1 MVFII
6 VAFVGYGIL
15 TSDES
20 TKSRNLPAT
29 EPVSNTEEQEVVLS
43 SDESTRDKNAPLVE
57 ATPVLDEQ
65 EVVLSS
71 DESMR
76 DQNAPVVEMAPIPAE
91 QEVVISS
98 DESSKDQNAP
108 VVEMASIPDEQ
119 EVVPNSDESIND
131 QNAPV
136 VETAPAPD
144 EQEVALI
151 RAANSKGKLDLD
163 SEFES
168 GVIDQDVKI
177 ISEDAPENQ
186 QLSTL
191 EPTNSPVGQVVQPK
205 NNAESSLSVS
215 VAESSL
221 PSQNT
226 VSPLVFNVLAIFSF
240 VALAVSLW
248 VNVFLLKWRRKVNTA
263 DLSIVPS
270 VLMDK
275 FADQTHA
282 LSQLT
287 KEHGRALEM
296 LGKELS
302 RIFGG
307 LQHESSE
314 SRQSSADLLEAFA
327 GLQSALNDKDQ
338 EIKRLRSGYDSEIFR
353 RFLNRF
359 VRLEKI
365 VREEIEDLP
374 KDNETGREALSQIQ
388 ILLSDALAE
397 CGLNE
402 FTPNLGESIRNAE
415 GVDENHKTKPAKEP
429 GQILTIA
436 EVLEPG
442 LRISTPDGGF
452 EYVKKARVVVYV
464 ENEEAA

>member
-1 MVFII
+1 MAFNMPRIRLLVVTLSFMVFII
-6 VAFVGYGIL
+6 FAVVGYGIL

-20 TKSRNLPAT
+20 AKSRNLLAT
-29 EPVSNTEEQEVVLS
+29 EPVSNKEEQEVVLS
-43 SDESTRDKNAPLVE
+43 SDESTRDQNAPLVE
-57 ATPVLDEQ
+57 VAPVQDEQ

-71 DESMR
+71 NEST
-76 DQNAPVVEMAPIPAE
+76 
-91 QEVVISS
+91 
-98 DESSKDQNAP
+98 KDQT
-108 VVEMASIPDEQ
+108 
-119 EVVPNSDESIND
+119 
-131 QNAPV
+131 APV
-136 VETAPAPD
+136 VETAPVSD
-144 EQEVALI
+144 EKEVALI
-151 RAANSKGKLDLD
+151 SDENAKGELDLD
-163 SEFES
+163 SDFEP

-177 ISEDAPENQ
+177 ISEDDSENK
-186 QLSTL
+186 LISAS
-191 EPTNSPVGQVVQPK
+191 EATNGPVGQVIQSK
-205 NNAESSLSVS
+205 NNADSSLSEPVT
-215 VAESSL
+215 ESSL

-226 VSPLVFNVLAIFSF
+226 VSTLVFNILLIFSF

-275 FADQTHA
+275 FADQTRA

-314 SRQSSADLLEAFA
+314 SRQSSAELLDAFS
-327 GLQSALNDKDQ
+327 GLQSALNDKDE
-338 EIKRLRSGYDSEIFR
+338 EIKRLRSGYDAEIFR

-365 VREEIEDLP
+365 ILEEIEDLP
-374 KDNETGREALSQIQ
+374 KDNESGREALSQIQ
-388 ILLSDALAE
+388 VLLSDALAE

-402 FTPNLGESIRNAE
+402 FSPNLGESIRNAV

-429 GQILTIA
+429 DQILTIA